1 MRCQIWQSRSLQ
13 PQGVKNLR
21 NCLLML
27 FVLLSAS
34 LTTLPVSAEGELSEL
49 SDAGITLVALR
60 NDTLDLNQDGD
71 IDAVR
76 VVVILNST
84 SPSTFIELRLI
95 ASHND
100 REVVEKTTM
109 EISGQTNASLTYDAW
124 ASGKHELELVFFD
137 MNGVRITGI
146 ELPTFDMV
154 PSLQTPMLGL
164 ELFGSDTLETGS
176 SCEVNR
182 MFADE
187 TGPRYGAIGTQTFI
201 GAPFTVLDNATIID
215 CSNWPAGQ
223 YSLKETY
230 RNELGQTAESWL
242 NLSIQNRPAP
252 GFELLLTGDQMATD
266 RPCLVA
272 LQGLNSNEDF
282 TSYQKTWEV
291 STLKGTISNTS
302 VFDCSSLPAGV
313 HLIILKVTNLENIVS
328 TEAVNLVR
336 LPALDLSAEEQEALP
351 SQSYGDETNTEAVG
365 WYTMAA
371 LGLIVAIVVFVL
383 LVRIKEHDELLALPE
398 LGPAPQILADGT
410 PDSEGLPTMNDDEGQ
425 LWRRHPDGS
434 LDWWD
439 TSFNIWQRW

>member
-1 MRCQIWQSRSLQ
+1 
-13 PQGVKNLR
+13 
-21 NCLLML
+21 ML

-34 LTTLPVSAEGELSEL
+34 LITLPASAEGELTEL

-76 VVVILNST
+76 VVIVLNST
-84 SPSTFIELRLI
+84 SPSTFIEIRLI

-109 EISGQTNASLTYDAW
+109 EISGQSNASLTYDAW
-124 ASGKHELELVFFD
+124 SSGKHELELAFYD

-146 ELPTFDMV
+146 ELPTYDMV
-154 PSLQTPMLGL
+154 PSLQTPMLAL
-164 ELFGSDTLETGS
+164 ELFGSDKLETGS

-201 GAPFTVLDNATIID
+201 GAPFTVLDNATTID

-252 GFELLLTGDQMATD
+252 EFELILTGNQMATD

-272 LQGLNSNEDF
+272 LQGMDSDEDF
-282 TSYQKTWEV
+282 TSYQKAWEV
-291 STLKGTISNTS
+291 STLKETISNSS

-313 HLIILKVTNLENIVS
+313 HLIVLKVTNMENIVS

-336 LPALDLSAEEQEALP
+336 LPALDLTEEEQEALP
-351 SQSYGDETNTEAVG
+351 SQSYGADTGTEAVG

-398 LGPAPQILADGT
+398 LGPPPQILADGT
-410 PDSEGLPTMNDDEGQ
+410 PDSEGLPTMNDDDGQ
-425 LWRRHPDGS
+425 LWRKHPDGS

-439 TSFNIWQRW
+439 ASFNIWQRW

>member
-1 MRCQIWQSRSLQ
+1 MRCQIWQSHSLQ
-13 PQGVKNLR
+13 PQEVKNLR

>member
-1 MRCQIWQSRSLQ
+1 MRCQIWQSHFLQ
-13 PQGVKNLR
+13 HQGVKNLR

-84 SPSTFIELRLI
+84 YPSTFIELRLI

-201 GAPFTVLDNATIID
+201 GAPFTVLDNATTID

-252 GFELLLTGDQMATD
+252 EFELLLTGDQMATD

-291 STLKGTISNTS
+291 STLKGTISNSS

-398 LGPAPQILADGT
+398 LGPPPQILADGT

-425 LWRRHPDGS
+425 L
-434 LDWWD
+434 
-439 TSFNIWQRW
+439 

>member
-1 MRCQIWQSRSLQ
+1 
-13 PQGVKNLR
+13 
-21 NCLLML
+21 
-27 FVLLSAS
+27 
-34 LTTLPVSAEGELSEL
+34 
-49 SDAGITLVALR
+49 
-60 NDTLDLNQDGD
+60 
-71 IDAVR
+71 
-76 VVVILNST
+76 
-84 SPSTFIELRLI
+84 
-95 ASHND
+95 
-100 REVVEKTTM
+100 
-109 EISGQTNASLTYDAW
+109 
-124 ASGKHELELVFFD
+124 

-146 ELPTFDMV
+146 ELPTYDMV
-154 PSLQTPMLGL
+154 PSLQTPMLAL
-164 ELFGSDTLETGS
+164 ELIGSDTLETGS

-187 TGPRYGAIGTQTFI
+187 TGPRYDAIGTQTFI
-201 GAPFTVLDNATIID
+201 GAPFTVLDNATTID

-252 GFELLLTGDQMATD
+252 EFELLLTGNQMATD

-272 LQGLNSNEDF
+272 LQGLDSNEDF
-282 TSYQKTWEV
+282 TSYQKAWEV

-302 VFDCSSLPAGV
+302 VFDCSTLPAGV
-313 HLIILKVTNLENIVS
+313 HLIVLKVTNMENIVS

-336 LPALDLSAEEQEALP
+336 LPALDLTAEEQEALP
-351 SQSYGDETNTEAVG
+351 SQSFGADTSTEAVG

-398 LGPAPQILADGT
+398 LGPPPQILADGT

-425 LWRRHPDGS
+425 LWRKHPDGS

-439 TSFNIWQRW
+439 ASFNIWQRW

>member
-1 MRCQIWQSRSLQ
+1 MRCQIWQSHFLQ
-13 PQGVKNLR
+13 HQGVKNLR

-84 SPSTFIELRLI
+84 YPSTFIELRLI

-100 REVVEKTTM
+100 REVIEKTTM

-252 GFELLLTGDQMATD
+252 EFELLLTGDQMATD

-282 TSYQKTWEV
+282 TSYQKTWEI
-291 STLKGTISNTS
+291 STLKGTISNSS

-398 LGPAPQILADGT
+398 LGPPPQILADGT

-425 LWRRHPDGS
+425 LWRKHPDGS

>member
-1 MRCQIWQSRSLQ
+1 MRCQIWQSHFLQ
-13 PQGVKNLR
+13 HQGVKNLR

-84 SPSTFIELRLI
+84 YPSTFIELRLI

-100 REVVEKTTM
+100 REVIEKTTM

-182 MFADE
+182 MFAD
-187 TGPRYGAIGTQTFI
+187 
-201 GAPFTVLDNATIID
+201 
-215 CSNWPAGQ
+215 
-223 YSLKETY
+223 
-230 RNELGQTAESWL
+230 
-242 NLSIQNRPAP
+242 
-252 GFELLLTGDQMATD
+252 
-266 RPCLVA
+266 
-272 LQGLNSNEDF
+272 
-282 TSYQKTWEV
+282 
-291 STLKGTISNTS
+291 
-302 VFDCSSLPAGV
+302 
-313 HLIILKVTNLENIVS
+313 
-328 TEAVNLVR
+328 
-336 LPALDLSAEEQEALP
+336 
-351 SQSYGDETNTEAVG
+351 
-365 WYTMAA
+365 
-371 LGLIVAIVVFVL
+371 
-383 LVRIKEHDELLALPE
+383 
-398 LGPAPQILADGT
+398 
-410 PDSEGLPTMNDDEGQ
+410 
-425 LWRRHPDGS
+425 
-434 LDWWD
+434 
-439 TSFNIWQRW
+439 

>member
-1 MRCQIWQSRSLQ
+1 MRCQIWQSHFLQ
-13 PQGVKNLR
+13 HQGVKNLR

-34 LTTLPVSAEGELSEL
+34 LMTLPVSAEGELSEL

-84 SPSTFIELRLI
+84 YPSTFIELRLI

-100 REVVEKTTM
+100 REVIEKTTM

-252 GFELLLTGDQMATD
+252 EFELLLTGDQMATD

-291 STLKGTISNTS
+291 STLKGTISNSS

-398 LGPAPQILADGT
+398 LGPPPQILADGT

-425 LWRRHPDGS
+425 LWRKHPDGS

>member
-1 MRCQIWQSRSLQ
+1 MRCQIWQSHFLQ

-84 SPSTFIELRLI
+84 YPSTFIELRLI

-100 REVVEKTTM
+100 REVIEKTTM

-252 GFELLLTGDQMATD
+252 EFELLLTGDQMATD

-291 STLKGTISNTS
+291 STLKGTISNSS

-398 LGPAPQILADGT
+398 LGPPPQILADGT

-425 LWRRHPDGS
+425 LWRKHPDGS

>member
-1 MRCQIWQSRSLQ
+1 
-13 PQGVKNLR
+13 
-21 NCLLML
+21 ML

-34 LTTLPVSAEGELSEL
+34 LITLPASAEGELTEL

-76 VVVILNST
+76 VVIILNST
-84 SPSTFIELRLI
+84 SPSTFIEIRLI

-109 EISGQTNASLTYDAW
+109 EISGQSNASLTYDAW
-124 ASGKHELELVFFD
+124 ASGKHELELAFYD
-137 MNGVRITGI
+137 MNGIRITGI
-146 ELPTFDMV
+146 ELPTYDMV
-154 PSLQTPMLGL
+154 PSLQTPMLAL

-176 SCEVNR
+176 SCEINR

-201 GAPFTVLDNATIID
+201 GAPFTILDNATTID

-252 GFELLLTGDQMATD
+252 EFELILTGNQMATD

-282 TSYQKTWEV
+282 TLYQKVWEV
-291 STLKGTISNTS
+291 STRKGTITNTS

-313 HLIILKVTNLENIVS
+313 HLIVLKVTNMENIVS

-336 LPALDLSAEEQEALP
+336 LPALDLTAEEQEALP
-351 SQSYGDETNTEAVG
+351 SQSYGADTSTEAVG

-398 LGPAPQILADGT
+398 LGPPPQILADGT

-425 LWRRHPDGS
+425 LWRKHPDGS

>member
-1 MRCQIWQSRSLQ
+1 
-13 PQGVKNLR
+13 
-21 NCLLML
+21 
-27 FVLLSAS
+27 
-34 LTTLPVSAEGELSEL
+34 
-49 SDAGITLVALR
+49 
-60 NDTLDLNQDGD
+60 
-71 IDAVR
+71 
-76 VVVILNST
+76 
-84 SPSTFIELRLI
+84 
-95 ASHND
+95 
-100 REVVEKTTM
+100 M
-109 EISGQTNASLTYDAW
+109 EISGQSNASLTYDAW
-124 ASGKHELELVFFD
+124 SSGKHELELAFYD

-146 ELPTFDMV
+146 ELPTYDMV
-154 PSLQTPMLGL
+154 PSLQTPMLAL
-164 ELFGSDTLETGS
+164 ELFGSDKLETGS

-201 GAPFTVLDNATIID
+201 GAPFTVLDNATTID

-252 GFELLLTGDQMATD
+252 EFELILTGNQMATD

-272 LQGLNSNEDF
+272 LQGMDSDEDF
-282 TSYQKTWEV
+282 TSYQKAWEV
-291 STLKGTISNTS
+291 STLKETISNSS

-313 HLIILKVTNLENIVS
+313 HLIVLKVTNMENIVS

-336 LPALDLSAEEQEALP
+336 LPALDLTEEEQEALP
-351 SQSYGDETNTEAVG
+351 SQSYGADTGTEAVG

-398 LGPAPQILADGT
+398 LGPPPQILADGT
-410 PDSEGLPTMNDDEGQ
+410 PDSEGLPTMKDDDGQ
-425 LWRRHPDGS
+425 LWRKHPDGS

-439 TSFNIWQRW
+439 ASFNIWQRW

>member
-1 MRCQIWQSRSLQ
+1 MRCQIWQSHFLHH
-13 PQGVKNLR
+13 QGVKNLR

-84 SPSTFIELRLI
+84 YPSTFIELRLI

-100 REVVEKTTM
+100 REVIEKTTM

-252 GFELLLTGDQMATD
+252 EFELLLTGDQMATD

-291 STLKGTISNTS
+291 STLKGTISNSS

-398 LGPAPQILADGT
+398 LGPPPQILADGT

-425 LWRRHPDGS
+425 LWRKHPDGS

>member
-1 MRCQIWQSRSLQ
+1 MRCQIWQSHFLQ
-13 PQGVKNLR
+13 HQGVKNLR

-84 SPSTFIELRLI
+84 YPSTFIELRLI
-95 ASHND
+95 GSHND
-100 REVVEKTTM
+100 REVIEKTTM

-252 GFELLLTGDQMATD
+252 EFELLLTGDQMATD

-291 STLKGTISNTS
+291 STLKGTISNSS

-398 LGPAPQILADGT
+398 LGPPPQILADGT

-425 LWRRHPDGS
+425 LWRKHPDGS

>member
-1 MRCQIWQSRSLQ
+1 
-13 PQGVKNLR
+13 
-21 NCLLML
+21 
-27 FVLLSAS
+27 
-34 LTTLPVSAEGELSEL
+34 
-49 SDAGITLVALR
+49 
-60 NDTLDLNQDGD
+60 
-71 IDAVR
+71 
-76 VVVILNST
+76 
-84 SPSTFIELRLI
+84 
-95 ASHND
+95 
-100 REVVEKTTM
+100 
-109 EISGQTNASLTYDAW
+109 
-124 ASGKHELELVFFD
+124 
-137 MNGVRITGI
+137 
-146 ELPTFDMV
+146 
-154 PSLQTPMLGL
+154 
-164 ELFGSDTLETGS
+164 
-176 SCEVNR
+176 

-201 GAPFTVLDNATIID
+201 GAPFTVLDNATVID

-252 GFELLLTGDQMATD
+252 EFELLLTGDQMATD

-282 TSYQKTWEV
+282 TSYQKAWEV
-291 STLKGTISNTS
+291 STLKGTISNSS

-351 SQSYGDETNTEAVG
+351 SQSYGADTNTEAVG

-425 LWRRHPDGS
+425 LWRKHPDGS

>member
-1 MRCQIWQSRSLQ
+1 MRCQIWQSHFLQ
-13 PQGVKNLR
+13 HQGVKNLR

-84 SPSTFIELRLI
+84 YPSTFIELRLI

-100 REVVEKTTM
+100 REVIEKTTM

-252 GFELLLTGDQMATD
+252 EFELLLTGDQMATD

-291 STLKGTISNTS
+291 STLKGTISNSS

-336 LPALDLSAEEQEALP
+336 LPALVLSAEEQEALP

-398 LGPAPQILADGT
+398 LGPPPQILADGT

-425 LWRRHPDGS
+425 LWRKHPDGS

>member
-1 MRCQIWQSRSLQ
+1 MRCQIWQSHFLQ
-13 PQGVKNLR
+13 HQGVKNLR

-84 SPSTFIELRLI
+84 YPSTFIELRLI

-100 REVVEKTTM
+100 REVIEKTTM

-124 ASGKHELELVFFD
+124 ASGKHELELVCFD

-252 GFELLLTGDQMATD
+252 EFELLLTGDQMATD

-291 STLKGTISNTS
+291 STLKGTISNSS

-398 LGPAPQILADGT
+398 LGPPPQILADGT

-425 LWRRHPDGS
+425 LWRKHPDGS

>member
-1 MRCQIWQSRSLQ
+1 
-13 PQGVKNLR
+13 
-21 NCLLML
+21 ML

-34 LTTLPVSAEGELSEL
+34 LIITPASAEGELTEL

-76 VVVILNST
+76 VVIILNST
-84 SPSTFIELRLI
+84 SPSTFIEIRLT

-100 REVVEKTTM
+100 REVVEKATM
-109 EISGQTNASLTYDAW
+109 EISGQSNASLTYDAW
-124 ASGKHELELVFFD
+124 SSGKHELELAFYD

-146 ELPTFDMV
+146 ELPTYDMV
-154 PSLQTPMLGL
+154 PSLQTPMLAL
-164 ELFGSDTLETGS
+164 ELIGSDKLETGS

-187 TGPRYGAIGTQTFI
+187 TGPRYDAIGTQTFI
-201 GAPFTVLDNATIID
+201 GAPFTVLDNATTID

-252 GFELLLTGDQMATD
+252 EFELLLTGNQMATD

-272 LQGLNSNEDF
+272 LQGLDSNEDF
-282 TSYQKTWEV
+282 TSYQKAWEV

-302 VFDCSSLPAGV
+302 VFDCSTLPAGV
-313 HLIILKVTNLENIVS
+313 HLIVLKVTNMENIVS

-336 LPALDLSAEEQEALP
+336 LPALDLTAEEQEALP
-351 SQSYGDETNTEAVG
+351 SQSFGADTSTEAVG

-398 LGPAPQILADGT
+398 LGPPPQILADGT

-425 LWRRHPDGS
+425 LWRKHPDGS

-439 TSFNIWQRW
+439 ASFNIWQRW